1 MYKLFKYLVSVSVLL
16 IGLTVM
22 FTNSFLGG
30 FFILLS
36 GLLVLPVGISFLHD
50 RLSFVQNRIYRRL
63 ATLGL
68 FLFGVWFTAVIDID
82 ESTKRSREREALI
95 AEIIRDDSATLAVKN
110 IKLLAEVG
118 SLFGRPSYL
127 LENPNMYIKQVV
139 DSSEGKIT
147 MLFHSGSLIDQEA
160 NYLKVIEG
168 KGKLQGYALEFD
180 LNEDLE
186 ITDKRVVLDYSEA
199 GRLVVSMS
207 EVPDMTG
214 YIDENVVQNRRT
226 VLELDKI
233 AAERA
238 EKLQERQLA
247 FEEQCLSDW
256 DGSLPQLEGWVKQRM
271 DDPESFEHIDTR
283 YNIVGDY
290 AILIMEYRGRNR
302 FGGVVTEIVKAKID
316 LGKCTIVEFLTK

>member
-1 MYKLFKYLVSVSVLL
+1 MYKLFKYLVSVSVLI
-16 IGLTVM
+16 IGFTIM

-30 FFILLS
+30 FFVLLS
-36 GLLVLPVGISFLHD
+36 GLLVLPAGSNFLQD
-50 RLSFVQNRIYRRL
+50 RLPFIQNKIYRRV

-110 IKLLAEVG
+110 IKVLAELG
-118 SLFGRPSYL
+118 SLFDRPSYL
-127 LENPNMYIKQVV
+127 LENPKMYIKEVV
-139 DSSEGKIT
+139 DSSEGKVT
-147 MLFHSGSLIDQEA
+147 MLFHSGGLIDQEA
-160 NYLKVIEG
+160 SYLKLIKG

-199 GRLVVSMS
+199 GRLVVPMS
-207 EVPDMTG
+207 EVPDMTV

-226 VLELDKI
+226 VLELEKI

-238 EKLQERQLA
+238 EKLQERRLA
-247 FEEQCLSDW
+247 FEEQCLSGW
-256 DGSLPQLEGWVKQRM
+256 DGSLPQLEDWVKQRM
-271 DDPESFEHIDTR
+271 NDPESFEHVDTR
-283 YNIVGDY
+283 YNIVDDH
-290 AILIMEYRGRNR
+290 AILMMEYRCRNR
-302 FGGVVTEIVKAKID
+302 FGRVVTEAVKVQVD
-316 LGKCTIVEFLTK
+316 LENCTLLKVLQ